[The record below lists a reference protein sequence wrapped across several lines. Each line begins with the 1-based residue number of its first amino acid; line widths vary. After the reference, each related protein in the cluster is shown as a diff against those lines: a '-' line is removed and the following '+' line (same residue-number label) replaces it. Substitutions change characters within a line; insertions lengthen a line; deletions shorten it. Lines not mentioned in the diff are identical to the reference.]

1 MGFNAKKAAKSTD
14 KALAGLDSQIKA
26 GNAART
32 AQADADMAD
41 IRKDM
46 AAKTAARVA
55 SKAAPQKQSF
65 AEAFRAARAKAKAE
79 GRDPSKEVFTWGGQ
93 KKVARLVGEGASKPA
108 ARPVAKSGK
117 AAPAARPAAKQEDK
131 PITVTASRDQVAKAK
146 QQAPAQAE
154 QPKRTYS
161 SAESRQ
167 RAGRM
172 IGSAV
177 SAPFKAFAN
186 YNPLS
191 LAARAIFDG
200 KPAKAEAPRQR
211 TSLEAERKADYM
223 RRSQAERAAGRQGN
237 ADFYEREAGRLKKGG
252 AAKKPAAKQPV
263 KKFAKGGSVD
273 GCAIRGKTRA
283 PLRKK

>member
-1 MGFNAKKAAKSTD
+1 MGFSAKKAAKSTD

-65 AEAFRAARAKAKAE
+65 AEAFRAARARAKAE

-108 ARPVAKSGK
+108 ARAAKPQQASTS
-117 AAPAARPAAKQEDK
+117 APAKPSTSAPASPSKSMTPVRTPSAGGPGSLFLDK
-131 PITVTASRDQVAKAK
+131 PEYRAARERAPNTTPSAPTASAK
-146 QQAPAQAE
+146 PGVD
-154 QPKRTYS
+154 P
-161 SAESRQ
+161 
-167 RAGRM
+167 RAAALARA
-172 IGSAV
+172 S
-177 SAPFKAFAN
+177 
-186 YNPLS
+186 
-191 LAARAIFDG
+191 AARA
-200 KPAKAEAPRQR
+200 AA
-211 TSLEAERKADYM
+211 
-223 RRSQAERAAGRQGN
+223 RAAMAKRN
-237 ADFYEREAGRLKKGG
+237 APAEPKPDVWAPGAKPSGGRLLLKDNDYKKGG

-273 GCAIRGKTRA
+273 GCAVRGKTRA